1 MGSAVCPQ
9 DPDILQGRPPDE
21 ALMGLGHTGH
31 VHEANSLSQ
40 RGHLREREASLCQGF
55 PCPVSKEGR
64 RLRAARPLQT
74 CRPDA
79 VIAGTP
85 APPWCHTLSHK
96 TWRKWHMPCM
106 AGLGQG
112 GFLIA
117 RGHRAAHGTCWNSKS
132 SVFHSHSCPGREPG
146 LSEFTQILTEEE
158 TGSGRV
164 RKPQRVGK
172 AGLSPGSSCR
182 HSPFLQSPQ
191 STVARPKGHGYGGEQ
206 G

>member
-1 MGSAVCPQ
+1 MCHRGEAEAAGKESTKEHALRVGSAVCPQ

-21 ALMGLGHTGH
+21 ALMGLGQTGH

-106 AGLGQG
+106 GWVGAG
-112 GFLIA
+112 
-117 RGHRAAHGTCWNSKS
+117 
-132 SVFHSHSCPGREPG
+132 G
-146 LSEFTQILTEEE
+146 LPDSE
-158 TGSGRV
+158 G
-164 RKPQRVGK
+164 
-172 AGLSPGSSCR
+172 APGSPW
-182 HSPFLQSPQ
+182 HLLELQVQRLSFSQLPGEG
-191 STVARPKGHGYGGEQ
+191 ARIE
-206 G
+206 